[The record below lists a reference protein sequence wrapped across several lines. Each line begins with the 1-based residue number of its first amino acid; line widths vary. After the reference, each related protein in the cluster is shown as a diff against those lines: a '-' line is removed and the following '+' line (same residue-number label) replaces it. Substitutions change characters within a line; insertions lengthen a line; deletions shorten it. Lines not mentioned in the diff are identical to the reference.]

1 MPDLALRTA
10 NLTGDERVNTES
22 IEDTAPELPLLTITP
37 GIYITQ
43 LCKGENMIGA
53 GAYLNNH
60 PQCR

>member
-1 MPDLALRTA
+1 MPDLALRKA
-10 NLTGDERVNTES
+10 DLTGDKCVNTES
-22 IEDTAPELPLLTITP
+22 IEDTSPELPLLTITP

-43 LCKGENMIGA
+43 LHKGENVIGA